1 MFNVLLIGSS
11 SGVIDIAKKIK
22 GYGFRLIVL
31 GGIQND
37 PAHSLADKSI
47 FNDYSDINSCISAC
61 KNLDIK
67 FIVPGSN
74 DIAFDC
80 ALAIAA
86 DHGIQTFDAQN
97 IINQLHNKMMFRQ
110 LIKKLSI
117 SQPKIFNKN
126 ELKDL
131 NFARSKII
139 VKPNLAFSGN
149 GITVVDGYE
158 KLDAAIKHA
167 TKISRNGE
175 ITLEQ
180 FISGGLFS
188 ISTFVSKEEIALSF
202 FANEF
207 CRLNPFAVD
216 YSFTPSNLPSSS
228 QSEIL
233 KDVDKII
240 KYLNL
245 KDGLLH
251 IQFIYDENE
260 KKYYFIECM
269 RRMIGDFYGKKIS
282 LAYNVD
288 YTDLYI
294 KPYLNKKIVKNNLL
308 QNPKEIHRKVIGYK
322 NTHFFESITVA
333 PDEKVIEFIP
343 LATSGIEIKEFP
355 HGKSGILF
363 FEKDNNQC

>member
-1 MFNVLLIGSS
+1 MYSVLLIGSS

-22 GYGFRLIVL
+22 DYGFRLIVL

-37 PAHSLADKSI
+37 PAHSIADESI
-47 FNDYSDINSCISAC
+47 YNDYSDIQSCISAC

-86 DHGIQTFDAQN
+86 DHGIQTFDSQK
-97 IINQLHNKMMFRQ
+97 IINQLHNKMLFRQ
-110 LIKKLSI
+110 LIKNLSI
-117 SQPKIFNKN
+117 SQPKTYNKN
-126 ELKDL
+126 ELK
-131 NFARSKII
+131 NFDFSRSKII

-149 GITVVDGYE
+149 GITVIDDYK

-167 TKISRNGE
+167 TEVSRNGE

-188 ISTFVSKEEIALSF
+188 ISTFVSKKEIALSF

-216 YSFTPSNLPSSS
+216 YSFTPSNLPSSA

-233 KDVDKII
+233 KDVNKII
-240 KYLNL
+240 NYLSL

-260 KKYYFIECM
+260 EKYYFIECM

-282 LAYNVD
+282 LAYDVD

-294 KPYLNKKIVKNNLL
+294 KPYLNKEIIKKNIL
-308 QNPKEIHRKVIGYK
+308 QNPKEIHRRVIGNK
-322 NTHFFESITVA
+322 DLHFFESITVA
-333 PDEKVIEFIP
+333 PDEKVVEFVP
-343 LATSGIEIKEFP
+343 LAISGVEIKAFP

-363 FEKDNNQC
+363 FKKDNNQC